1 MDDRTRMRLR
11 AQLAN
16 APRSGPGRGL
26 PRALRLE
33 VARYAATRSL
43 EGASITVVARELGI
57 PTATLRRWI
66 ASASDDAFEVVH
78 LVTPPASVPATFSL
92 TGPAGVRVEGLDL
105 DALAALLRKL
115 AS

>member
-11 AQLAN
+11 AQLAT
-16 APRSGPGRGL
+16 APRSGPGKGL

-33 VARYAATRSL
+33 VAQYTAARRVDGTPVA
-43 EGASITVVARELGI
+43 EVARELGI
-57 PTATLRRWI
+57 NAQTLRRWM
-66 ASASDDAFEVVH
+66 ASATEDAFEVVH
-78 LVTPPASVPATFSL
+78 LVAPTTPATATFTL

-105 DALAALLRKL
+105 DALVVLLRKL